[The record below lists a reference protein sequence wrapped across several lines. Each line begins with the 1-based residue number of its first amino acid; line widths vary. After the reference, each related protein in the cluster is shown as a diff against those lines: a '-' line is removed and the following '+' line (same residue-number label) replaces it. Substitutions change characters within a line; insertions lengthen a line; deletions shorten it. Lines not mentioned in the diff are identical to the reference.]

1 MEAKINMVLVN
12 NIKEWII
19 IPHTLYDESLTQ
31 KQVVDIIADHISNHL
46 LYQIGQPIYID
57 TIMLKDYNLFN
68 ERLYSLKLYKGRR
81 YRFRSINL
89 TKPMAHILNETIE
102 LNKDLIR
109 PITDSDRSHMEHDEK
124 FTRFYR
130 FISKMLLLTTVGFYL
145 LCK

>member
-1 MEAKINMVLVN
+1 MEAKINMVLIN

-31 KQVVDIIADHISNHL
+31 KQVVDIIADHMSNHL

-81 YRFRSINL
+81 YRFRPINL
-89 TKPMAHILNETIE
+89 TKPMAYILNETIE
-102 LNKDLIR
+102 LNKELIR
-109 PITDSDRSHMEHDEK
+109 PITDTDRSHMEHDEK
-124 FTRFYR
+124 FTGFYR
-130 FISKMLLLTTVGFYL
+130 LISKLLLLTTAGFYL